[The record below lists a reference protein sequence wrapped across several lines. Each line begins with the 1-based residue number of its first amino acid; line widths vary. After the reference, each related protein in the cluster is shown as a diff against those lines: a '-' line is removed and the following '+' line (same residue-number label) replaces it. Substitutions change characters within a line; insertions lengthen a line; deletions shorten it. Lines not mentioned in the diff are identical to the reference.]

1 MKIWINRAGQNVG
14 TFTQEEVQQGLND
27 GRFVATDLA
36 WQEGMETWKP
46 LSEFPG
52 VQIPPPPPQ
61 QAALREPGTPLA
73 PSAPPAVSSQPLAT
87 VTPAIEDGP
96 PWEHRKELGFWKALV
111 GTLKEVLLRPGAS
124 FPVMKSSGGFGT
136 PVGFNIVML
145 LIWAVPTFLYS
156 FLTSAFVNMAALGA
170 SSQDE
175 TATHIAMGLG
185 PAFSAIFVVLMIPV
199 GVASTFVNAGLIH
212 LCLSL
217 FKGTSKQYEATFR
230 VVSYSTSAYVL
241 AIVPFVG
248 GSVSGI
254 WCLVSMIIGLS
265 KVHKTEPWRAAVSV
279 LLPIF
284 LCCAIVFAAYVAMI
298 AIIFAAH
305 GRTST

>member
-52 VQIPPPPPQ
+52 VQVPPPQ
-61 QAALREPGTPLA
+61 PPNATFTESGTPFA
-73 PSAPPAVSSQPLAT
+73 PSAPPAMSSQPLAT
-87 VTPAIEDGP
+87 ITPAIEDGP
-96 PWEHRKELGFWKALV
+96 PWEHRKELGIWKALV
-111 GTLKEVLLRPGAS
+111 GTWKEVLLRPSTS

-136 PVGFNIVML
+136 PVGFNLVML

-156 FLTSAFVNMAALGA
+156 FLTSGLVNLAALEA

-175 TATHIAMGLG
+175 AAMHVAMGLG
-185 PAFSAIFVVLMIPV
+185 PAFSAIVVGLMIPI
-199 GVASTFVNAGLIH
+199 GIASTFINAGLIH

-230 VVSYSTSAYVL
+230 VVSYSSSSYVL
-241 AIVPFVG
+241 AVVPFVG
-248 GSVSGI
+248 SSVSGI

-265 KVHKTEPWRAAVSV
+265 KVHKTEPWRAAASV

-284 LCCAIVFAAYVAMI
+284 LCCAIVFAAYIALI
-298 AIIFAAH
+298 AILFAAH
-305 GRTST
+305 GRTSA